1 MNLLTELVAFV
12 VAIGVL
18 VVVHEY
24 GHYSVA
30 RLCGVKVLR
39 FSIGFGRPLLQ
50 WVSKKS
56 GTEWTI
62 SALPLGGYVKMLDER
77 EFADRP
83 NSISPDDLPH
93 AFNRQSVGKRIAIV
107 AAGPIA
113 NFILA
118 IVLLAVVY
126 ASGVSEPAA
135 VVAAPPAQ
143 SVAAQAGFQGGETV
157 LAVSAANG
165 NGMEQVRSWADL
177 RWKLLSAAFDHRHV
191 VVAARDAHAG
201 SASSDYSLD
210 LSHLESKDLDD
221 DFMSRIGFEPGGG
234 TLRIAGVE
242 PGSAAQQAGLQ
253 KGDRLSAIDGH
264 PVDSASSFITYVKA
278 HAGKPVQLQI
288 LRGGPVPDVNK
299 DARKDANKDGS
310 LADDQSEAQ
319 NNAANTATATTP
331 QSLTIAVTPAI
342 QRDEETGQ
350 QVGRI
355 GAALSAQGPSVEVRY
370 GLLESARL
378 GANRTWDIGVY
389 SLRMFGRM
397 LTGEASLK
405 NLSGPVT
412 IADYAGKS
420 ARLGPS
426 AFLSFL
432 ALVSISLGVL
442 NLLPIPV
449 LDGGHLLY
457 YAVEAV
463 TGKTVSDRWQMVL
476 QRAGLACIVALS
488 AIALFNDLARL
499 IHF

>member
-1 MNLLTELVAFV
+1 MNLLIELVAFA

-39 FSIGFGRPLLQ
+39 FSIGFGTPLAQ
-50 WVSKKS
+50 WVSKKT

-77 EFADRP
+77 EAGETIPER
-83 NSISPDDLPH
+83 DLPH

-107 AAGPIA
+107 AAGPVA
-113 NFILA
+113 NF
-118 IVLLAVVY
+118 LLAVVLFAVVY
-126 ASGVSEPAA
+126 ATGVSEPAA
-135 VVAAPPAQ
+135 VVAAPPAH
-143 SVAAQAGFQGGETV
+143 SAAAQAGFQGGETV
-157 LAVSAANG
+157 VAVSDAAG
-165 NGMEQVRSWADL
+165 SDTQSVRSWSDL
-177 RWKLLSAAFDHRHV
+177 RWRLLGAAFDDQSRV
-191 VVAARDAHAG
+191 VLSARDG
-201 SASSDYSLD
+201 GGTYDFPLD
-210 LSHLESKDLDD
+210 LSQLSGKDLDD
-221 DFMSRIGFEPGGG
+221 DFMARLGLEAGGG
-234 TLRIAGVE
+234 TLRVAGVE
-242 PGSAAQQAGLQ
+242 AGSAAQEAGLAV
-253 KGDRLSAIDGH
+253 GDRLRTIDGR
-264 PVDSASSFITYVKA
+264 PVDSADAFIAYVKA
-278 HAGKPVQLQI
+278 RAGKLVNLAVE
-288 LRGGPVPDVNK
+288 RGGQTVP
-299 DARKDANKDGS
+299 
-310 LADDQSEAQ
+310 
-319 NNAANTATATTP
+319 
-331 QSLTIAVTPAI
+331 LTIVPHAL
-342 QRDEETGQ
+342 RDPQTGAT
-350 QVGRI
+350 VGRI
-355 GAALSAQGPSVEVRY
+355 GAALTMQAPSVDVRY
-370 GLLESARL
+370 GPVESVRR
-378 GANRTWDIGVY
+378 GAQRAWDIGVY

-397 LTGEASLK
+397 ITGDASLR

-412 IADYAGKS
+412 IADYAGRS

-457 YAVEAV
+457 YLVEAV
-463 TGKTVSDRWQMVL
+463 TGKAVSDRWQLIL

>member
-1 MNLLTELVAFV
+1 MNLLTELVAFI

-18 VVVHEY
+18 VVAHEY
-24 GHYSVA
+24 GHYSIA

-62 SALPLGGYVKMLDER
+62 AALPLGGYVKMLDER
-77 EFADRP
+77 E
-83 NSISPDDLPH
+83 SPDSIDASDLPH

-113 NFILA
+113 NFVLA
-118 IVLLAVVY
+118 IVLLAVVF
-126 ASGVSEPAA
+126 ATGVSEPTAI
-135 VVAAPPAQ
+135 VAAPPAQ
-143 SVAAQAGFQGGETV
+143 SMAAKAGFQGGEKI
-157 LAVSAANG
+157 VSVSDANG
-165 NGMEQVRSWADL
+165 NDTEPVRSWSDL
-177 RWKLLSAAFDHRHV
+177 RWKLLSAAFDHSRV
-191 VVAARDAHAG
+191 VLAARDGG
-201 SASSDYSLD
+201 STYDFPLD
-210 LSHLESKDLDD
+210 LSRLSGKDLDD
-221 DFMSRIGFEPGGG
+221 DFMSRLGLEPGGG
-234 TLRIAGVE
+234 TLQVGGVE
-242 PGSAAQQAGLQ
+242 PGSAAERAGLM
-253 KGDRLSAIDGH
+253 KGDRLRAIDGR
-264 PVDSASSFITYVKA
+264 PVDSANTFITYVKA
-278 HAGKPVQLQI
+278 HAGKPLQLEVQ
-288 LRGGPVPDVNK
+288 RGEANQGQGQLVTLTVVPQV
-299 DARKDANKDGS
+299 
-310 LADDQSEAQ
+310 
-319 NNAANTATATTP
+319 
-331 QSLTIAVTPAI
+331 
-342 QRDEETGQ
+342 QRDDETGE

-355 GAALSAQGPSVEVRY
+355 GAALEVQAPSVDVRY
-370 GLLESARL
+370 GPLESVRL
-378 GANRTWDIGVY
+378 GAWRTWDIATY

-397 LTGEASLK
+397 ITGEASLK

-457 YAVEAV
+457 YLVEAV
-463 TGKTVSDRWQMVL
+463 TGKAVSDRWQLVL

>member
-1 MNLLTELVAFV
+1 MNLLIEILAFV

-18 VVVHEY
+18 VVVHEF

-39 FSIGFGRPLLQ
+39 FSIGFGRPLVR
-50 WVSKKS
+50 WVSRKT

-62 SALPLGGYVKMLDER
+62 AALPLGGYVKMLDER
-77 EFADRP
+77 EEGTP
-83 NSISPDDLPH
+83 IPVDDLPQ

-118 IVLLAVVY
+118 IVLFALVFAT
-126 ASGVSEPAA
+126 GVTEPAA
-135 VVAAPPAQ
+135 IVAAPAANTPA
-143 SVAAQAGFQGGETV
+143 ALAGFDGGETV
-157 LAVSAANG
+157 VSVRDADNADG
-165 NGMEQVRSWADL
+165 GATSTVRSWSDL
-177 RWKLLSAAFDHRHV
+177 RWKLLGAAFDHRRV
-191 VVAARDAHAG
+191 ILSAKDAHG
-201 SASSDYSLD
+201 TFDFPVDLRNVSD
-210 LSHLESKDLDD
+210 KDVDD

-234 TLRIAGVE
+234 TLSVAGVQA
-242 PGSAAQQAGLQ
+242 GSAAQKAGLLA
-253 KGDRLSAIDGH
+253 GDRVRAIDGRA
-264 PVDSASSFITYVKA
+264 VDNATAFIATIKS
-278 HAGKPVQLQI
+278 HAG
-288 LRGGPVPDVNK
+288 R
-299 DARKDANKDGS
+299 
-310 LADDQSEAQ
+310 
-319 NNAANTATATTP
+319 
-331 QSLTIAVTPAI
+331 AVTLQVERGAQGNTQGTLQNITIVPVA
-342 QRDEETGQ
+342 QRDDATGHD
-350 QVGRI
+350 VGRI
-355 GAALSAQGPSVEVRY
+355 GAELATQVPSLEVRY
-370 GLLESARL
+370 GPLESVEL
-378 GANRTWDIGVY
+378 GARRTWDLSVY

-397 LTGEASLK
+397 IVGEASLK

-457 YAVEAV
+457 YLVEAV
-463 TGKTVSDRWQMVL
+463 TGKAVSDRWQLVL

>member
-1 MNLLTELVAFV
+1 MNLLTELIAFV

-39 FSIGFGRPLLQ
+39 FSIGFGRPLVR
-50 WVSKKS
+50 WVNKKS

-77 EFADRP
+77 ESDEKIPAG
-83 NSISPDDLPH
+83 DLPH

-113 NFILA
+113 NFVLA
-118 IVLLAVVY
+118 VALFAVVY
-126 ASGVSEPAA
+126 ASGVTEQSAI
-135 VVAAPPAQ
+135 VAAPPAQ
-143 SVAAQAGFQGGETV
+143 SAAARAGFQGGETI
-157 LAVSAANG
+157 LSVSDANG
-165 NGMEQVRSWADL
+165 SDTERVRSWSDL
-177 RWKLLSAAFDHRHV
+177 RWKLLASAFDQGRV
-191 VVAARDAHAG
+191 VLSARDGAG
-201 SASSDYSLD
+201 TYDFPLD
-210 LSHLESKDLDD
+210 LSQLTGKDLDD
-221 DFMSRIGFEPGGG
+221 DFMTKLGLEAGGS
-234 TLRIAGVE
+234 TLKVAAVE
-242 PGSAAQQAGLQ
+242 AGSAAQHAGLQ
-253 KGDRLSAIDGH
+253 AGDQLRAIDGR
-264 PVDSASSFITYVKA
+264 PVDSATTFIAYVKA
-278 HAGKPVQLQI
+278 HAGKPVL
-288 LRGGPVPDVNK
+288 LTVTRDDG
-299 DARKDANKDGS
+299 ARHTQQT
-310 LADDQSEAQ
+310 LM
-319 NNAANTATATTP
+319 
-331 QSLTIAVTPAI
+331 LTVTPTL
-342 QRDEETGQ
+342 QRDAQTGDE
-350 QVGRI
+350 VGRI
-355 GAALSAQGPSVEVRY
+355 GAALSAQAPSVDVRY
-370 GLLESARL
+370 GPLESVRL
-378 GANRTWDIGVY
+378 GAYRTWDIAVY

-397 LTGEASLK
+397 VTGEASLK

-420 ARLGPS
+420 ARLGPA

-457 YAVEAV
+457 YLVEAV
-463 TGKTVSDRWQMVL
+463 TGKAVSDRWQLVL

>member
-1 MNLLTELVAFV
+1 MNLLIELVAFA

-24 GHYSVA
+24 GHYSIA

-39 FSIGFGRPLLQ
+39 FSIGFGKPLAR
-50 WVSKKS
+50 WVSKKT

-62 SALPLGGYVKMLDER
+62 AALPLGGYVKMLDER
-77 EFADRP
+77 EEGAP
-83 NSISPDDLPH
+83 IEPADLPR

-118 IVLLAVVY
+118 IVLFAAVF
-126 ASGVSEPAA
+126 ATGVTEPAA
-135 VVAAPPAQ
+135 IVAAPA
-143 SVAAQAGFQGGETV
+143 VETAAARAGFDGGETV
-157 LAVSAANG
+157 VAVRDANAG
-165 NGMEQVRSWADL
+165 ESEPVRSWSDL
-177 RWKLLSAAFDHRHV
+177 RWKLLGAAFDHKRV
-191 VVAARDAHAG
+191 VLTAKDAHG
-201 SASSDYSLD
+201 TFDFPLD
-210 LSHLESKDLDD
+210 LQNLSDKEVDD
-221 DFMSRIGFEPGGG
+221 DFMSRLGFEPGGG
-234 TLRIAGVE
+234 TLSVAGVQ
-242 PGSAAQQAGLQ
+242 PGSAALQAGLLA
-253 KGDRLSAIDGH
+253 GDRIRAVDGH
-264 PVDSASSFITYVKA
+264 PADNATTFINYIKS
-278 HAGKPVQLQI
+278 HAGKPIVLQI
-288 LRGGPVPDVNK
+288 ERGAKNQPAG
-299 DARKDANKDGS
+299 A
-310 LADDQSEAQ
+310 LQ
-319 NNAANTATATTP
+319 N
-331 QSLTIAVTPAI
+331 LTIVPGT
-342 QRDEETGQ
+342 QRDETTGQ
-350 QVGRI
+350 PIGRI
-355 GAALSAQGPSVEVRY
+355 GAELATQVPSIDVRY
-370 GLLESARL
+370 GPVDSVRL
-378 GANRTWDIGVY
+378 GAHRTWDLAVY
-389 SLRMFGRM
+389 SVRMFGRM
-397 LTGEASLK
+397 IVGEASLK

-457 YAVEAV
+457 YLVEAV
-463 TGKTVSDRWQMVL
+463 TGKAVSDRWQLVL